1 MAEAPIAA
9 DQRWRL
15 RGKKLKRRENET
27 HYFGLAIFVLA
38 CSTCLTGITQKLI
51 WSLNDE
57 YKNRAPAGT
66 LANCLG
72 IFIVLFGMLVVYLAT
87 NIGYKRQEKH

>member
-1 MAEAPIAA
+1 MSILWAYPHKSSLRAAYLPI
-9 DQRWRL
+9 
-15 RGKKLKRRENET
+15 
-27 HYFGLAIFVLA
+27 HVYFGLAIFVLA

-57 YKNRAPAGT
+57 YKNRVPAGT